1 MSTPHP
7 LLARLERQIVL
18 TEADRLSVNEVPF
31 YLEDLKA
38 GEGPSWAGDRP
49 LRSFI
54 VLKGLL
60 STSKALPEG
69 RVQITAFHIAGDMPD
84 LQALHLDVLDSD
96 IGALT
101 NCTLAFMAH
110 QHLRPFCERHPR
122 LAAALWRGTL
132 VEGAISREW
141 VVNVGQRDAVS
152 RIAHLFCEMMTRMS
166 AVGLAK
172 DGSCA
177 LALTQAALSE
187 ATGLSAVHVNRTL
200 QTLRARG
207 LITFGQG
214 RLTVHDWDELARVA
228 DFRADYL
235 HLREPASSGP
245 LGP

>member
-1 MSTPHP
+1 MSTAHP
-7 LLARLERQIVL
+7 LMAKLEREIVL

-141 VVNVGQRDAVS
+141 VVNVGQRPALS
-152 RIAHLFCEMMTRMS
+152 RVAHLFCEMMARME
-166 AVGLAK
+166 AAGLAEQ
-172 DGSCA
+172 GRCR
-177 LALTQAALSE
+177 LPLTQETLSE
-187 ATGLSAVHVNRTL
+187 ATGLSVVHLNRTL
-200 QTLRARG
+200 QELQQRE
-207 LITFGQG
+207 LITFSQY
-214 RLTVHDWDELARVA
+214 RLTIPDWDALVDVA

-235 HLREPASSGP
+235 HLPVSKAA
-245 LGP
+245 